1 MPRSPSKVSREPKT
15 PMFNNPPAQICVVGV
30 GGGGCN
36 AIMRML
42 HEKRVPGVRYIGL
55 NTDIKSLQQIQNAEV
70 IQIGES
76 LTRGMGA
83 GGNPEKGA
91 EAAEITKKAIEEALR
106 GSD

>member
-1 MPRSPSKVSREPKT
+1 MVRSPSNVSRDPQM
-15 PMFNNPPAQICVVGV
+15 PMFNNPPAHICVVGV

-42 HEKRVPGVRYIGL
+42 NEKRVPGVRYIGL

-70 IQIGES
+70 LQIGES

-83 GGNPEKGA
+83 GGNPE
-91 EAAEITKKAIEEALR
+91 
-106 GSD
+106 